1 MCCLEISRGGGY
13 LCSWHPWYLSVSC
26 CLWGP
31 ALWSMTLTFDLDP
44 LSRSIF
50 HKSCGMKI
58 VTLTFDLD
66 LLSRSFKV
74 KDPIP
79 AGLGSLWLLFLK
91 VLTLATDVIDFHERS
106 PGLRVFGSVRAA
118 SHQKSVLLR
127 LRRQKI
133 SSFCAFR
140 FRRSNN
146 KLFEP
151 ESLSFMERSKFRIG
165 INYVESHWNVNTYA
179 YHVSRLSRVGKRV
192 QKLSFAGIL
201 GWPWPLTLT

>member
-1 MCCLEISRGGGY
+1 M
-13 LCSWHPWYLSVSC
+13 SC

-31 ALWSMTLTFDLDP
+31 APWNVTLTFDLDP
-44 LSRSIF
+44 LWRSNF

-91 VLTLATDVIDFHERS
+91 VLTLATDVIDFHEHS
-106 PGLRVFGSVRAA
+106 PGSKVFGSVRAA
-118 SHQKSVLLR
+118 SHRKSVLLR
-127 LRRQKI
+127 VRRQV
-133 SSFCAFR
+133 SCFCTAFL
-140 FRRSNN
+140 FRRSSDN

-151 ESLSFMERSKFRIG
+151 ESLSFVERSKFRIG
-165 INYVESHWNVNTYA
+165 INCVESHWNAKTYA
-179 YHVSRLSRVGKRV
+179 CHVSRLSRVGKRV